1 MIKLKDILNEIVSPQ
16 KVYHTTTKGRL
27 DSILTQGLRVNS
39 EKGFSTASLNWMK
52 GAYGMIPIFV
62 SLEPGKYK
70 EETDGV
76 ILEIDTSGL
85 ELVADIP
92 GLSDIGAYIEDEYIW
107 FEEGDEPFEMNEED
121 EGQIYFRDLI
131 NPDNEYC
138 QKSIEE
144 TETAAIM
151 ENIPPTKIKV
161 VG

>member
-1 MIKLKDILNEIVSPQ
+1 MIKLKDILNEVINPQ
-16 KVYHTTTKGRL
+16 KVYHTTTKSRL
-27 DSILTQGLRVNS
+27 DSILKDGLKVNS
-39 EKGFSTASLNWMK
+39 EKGFSMGSLGWMK
-52 GAYGMIPIFV
+52 TAYKMVPIFV
-62 SLEPGKYK
+62 SLKPGKYK

-76 ILEIDTSGL
+76 ILEIDASGL

-92 GLSDIGAYIEDEYIW
+92 GLSDIGAYIEDNYIW
-107 FEEGDEPFEMNEED
+107 FEEGGEPFEMNEED

-131 NPDNEYC
+131 NPNNQYC
-138 QKSIEE
+138 QKSIET